1 MGSID
6 VNGVSFSLPDGR
18 PLLND
23 VSFRVDEGS
32 VTALVGPNGTGKTTL
47 LALVAGDLAPEA
59 GSLSV
64 SGQLAVMRQFI
75 GSIRDETTIRQ
86 LLVAIS
92 PAAITTAA
100 AALEA
105 AEDAMI
111 ESEGEREQLA
121 YAQALA
127 DWGDLGGYE
136 TEVAWDSCTTEALGL
151 PLADVGWRRVA
162 TLSGGE
168 QKRLVLQYLLAGP
181 ADVLLLDEPDNYL
194 DVPSKRWLEAR
205 LHETRKTVL
214 LVSHDRELLANA
226 ATRVVTLEPSAA
238 GCFAW
243 VHGGGFATYHAA
255 RQARQVRLEELRKRW
270 DEELARLKAIIV
282 EYRRKASY
290 NSDFAAKLRSAQHR
304 LDRFVEAGP
313 PEEVPRPQRI
323 SMRLRGGR
331 TGKRAL
337 ACTGLALDGL
347 TEPFD
352 LEVFYG
358 ERVAFLG
365 ANGTGKSHLLRLLA
379 EGGGDASDAG
389 AARASAVAHQG
400 SAVLGARVRP
410 GHFAQVHD
418 HPELVG
424 RSLTDILRKEFD
436 LAAERAI
443 AALGRYE
450 LAGARLQSFE
460 TLSGG
465 QQARLQ
471 ILMLELSGDTMLL
484 LDEPTDNLDVES
496 AEALEA
502 GLDGFEGTVLAA
514 THDRY
519 FARSFDRFVLFRSD
533 GRVVETDGPVW
544 SDTEQPARGRSA
556 SGGTRATVA
565 AARLR
570 RR

>member
-1 MGSID
+1 VGSID

>member
-1 MGSID
+1 
-6 VNGVSFSLPDGR
+6 
-18 PLLND
+18 
-23 VSFRVDEGS
+23 
-32 VTALVGPNGTGKTTL
+32 
-47 LALVAGDLAPEA
+47 
-59 GSLSV
+59 
-64 SGQLAVMRQFI
+64 
-75 GSIRDETTIRQ
+75 
-86 LLVAIS
+86 
-92 PAAITTAA
+92 
-100 AALEA
+100 
-105 AEDAMI
+105 
-111 ESEGEREQLA
+111 
-121 YAQALA
+121 
-127 DWGDLGGYE
+127 
-136 TEVAWDSCTTEALGL
+136 
-151 PLADVGWRRVA
+151 
-162 TLSGGE
+162 
-168 QKRLVLQYLLAGP
+168 
-181 ADVLLLDEPDNYL
+181 
-194 DVPSKRWLEAR
+194 
-205 LHETRKTVL
+205 
-214 LVSHDRELLANA
+214 
-226 ATRVVTLEPSAA
+226 
-238 GCFAW
+238 
-243 VHGGGFATYHAA
+243 
-255 RQARQVRLEELRKRW
+255 
-270 DEELARLKAIIV
+270 
-282 EYRRKASY
+282 
-290 NSDFAAKLRSAQHR
+290 
-304 LDRFVEAGP
+304 
-313 PEEVPRPQRI
+313 
-323 SMRLRGGR
+323 
-331 TGKRAL
+331 
-337 ACTGLALDGL
+337 
-347 TEPFD
+347 
-352 LEVFYG
+352 
-358 ERVAFLG
+358 
-365 ANGTGKSHLLRLLA
+365 
-379 EGGGDASDAG
+379 
-389 AARASAVAHQG
+389 VAHQG